1 MKKAGMKC
9 YDSGIGAMSQCLWSA
24 LQALFLAGL
33 VTACGGGGGGGD
45 SDQQPPLPAG
55 FELTVAAVRDLG
67 AIEVNPA
74 ILQRDAG
81 FSAFFQGQ
89 SVWLFGDTLLEFPG
103 ADNARMLSSSL
114 SATQD
119 IDAGD
124 GLAGFSENVDA
135 VGAPAAFFP
144 MTEREQAFNASH
156 GGEMCEDEQDC
167 SAHWH
172 HWPGTIVVDL
182 DRDLAYVFYRKVLVK
197 TGDFNFSHVGHSI
210 SVWKNISEPPERPVF
225 DYVETY
231 PTLFFSE
238 ADAAGFGS
246 AAVVL
251 GEDVYTYGCELVDD
265 PFTKPCHVARVPLA
279 RILDRSAWSFYSGGD
294 WSSDI
299 AQSRP
304 VFTGNDMM
312 SVFFNSYLNRF
323 VAIYSEPM
331 AATAMLRTATRPE
344 GPWSAPIELFSVD
357 APENPYGWVYD
368 FLAHPEFSEEGG
380 RVIYITY
387 SKKADETHSELR
399 LVAVELESH
408 Q

>member
-1 MKKAGMKC
+1 
-9 YDSGIGAMSQCLWSA
+9 MSQRTTVCALLLACLIA
-24 LQALFLAGL
+24 
-33 VTACGGGGGGGD
+33 ACGGGGGGAD
-45 SDQQPPLPAG
+45 TDEQEPLPAG
-55 FELTVAAVRDLG
+55 FELTVRAVRDLG
-67 AIEVNPA
+67 VIEVNPA

-89 SVWLFGDTLLEFPG
+89 SVWLFGDTLLEFPS
-103 ADNARMLSSSL
+103 ADNRQMLSSSL
-114 SATQD
+114 SATYD

-144 MTEREQAFNASH
+144 MTDSEQLFNASH
-156 GGEMCEDEQDC
+156 GEEMCEGEDC
-167 SAHWH
+167 IAHWRL
-172 HWPGTIVVDL
+172 WPGTIVVDL
-182 DRDLAYVFYRKVLVK
+182 DNDLAYVFYRKVVVK
-197 TGDFNFSHVGHSI
+197 SGDFNFSHVGHSI

-225 DYVETY
+225 NYVESY

-238 ADAAGFGS
+238 EDAAGFGS
-246 AAVVL
+246 AAVVV
-251 GEDVYTYGCELVDD
+251 GDDVYIYGCELVEDTL
-265 PFTKPCHVARVPLA
+265 TKPCHVARVPLT
-279 RILDRSAWSFYSGGD
+279 RILDKSAWSFYKGGG
-294 WSSDI
+294 WSLNIGESH
-299 AQSRP
+299 P

-323 VAIYSEPM
+323 VAVYSEPM

-344 GPWSAPIELFSVD
+344 GPWSAPIKLLSVD

-387 SKKADETHSELR
+387 SKKTEQTRSHMH
-399 LVAVELESH
+399 LVAVEIER